1 MNFLVTG
8 GAGFIGANLCKKLI
22 SEGHQVWVIDNL
34 SPQVHGDDPTFSS
47 SLHMLP
53 SQVTLII
60 GDFTDLRSYASLGG
74 VEFDVLIHLA
84 AETGTGQSMYNA
96 KKYFDVN
103 VSGMAFLNDLIVNK
117 HIQKPKQIILAS
129 SRAIYGEAVSYKDIA
144 LSSEEKDEPKP
155 KSVYALTKLMQE
167 QILTEMFDNINDIN
181 TCALRFQN
189 VYGPG
194 QSLKNPY
201 TGIISIFTTAIKNNK
216 PIQIFEDGLMTRD
229 FIYVEDVVDAIILC
243 SGNKNVIGKVYN
255 VGSGVQT
262 TVLDVAKTLASLIN
276 PLIEIKLTGE
286 KRKGD
291 IRHNFAD
298 ITNIKRLGFIP
309 KFDFASGL
317 NEFLKWQETQ
327 NTKESNYDKSLD
339 EMRKV
344 GLLK

>member
-53 SQVTLII
+53 SQVTLIV
-60 GDFTDLRSYASLGG
+60 GDFTDLRSYVSLGG

-103 VSGMAFLNDLIVNK
+103 VSGMAFLSDLIINK

-144 LSSEEKDEPKP
+144 LSSEERDEPKP

-201 TGIISIFTTAIKNNK
+201 TGIISIFTTAIKQNK

-229 FIYVEDVVDAIILC
+229 FVFVKDVVDAIVFC
-243 SGNKNVIGKVYN
+243 SGNKNVNGQVLN
-255 VGSGVQT
+255 VGSGIQT
-262 TVLDVAKTLASLIN
+262 TVLDVVHTLAALLN
-276 PLIEIKLTGE
+276 PEIEIRVTGE
-286 KRKGD
+286 KREGD
-291 IRHNFAD
+291 IRHNYA
-298 ITNIKRLGFIP
+298 NMSKMKKLGFVP

-317 NEFLKWQETQ
+317 KEFLQWQNQ
-327 NTKESNYDKSLD
+327 QVKPESNYESSLE
-339 EMRKV
+339 EMRKI

>member
-47 SLHMLP
+47 SLHILP

-60 GDFTDLRSYASLGG
+60 GDFTDLRSYVSLRGI
-74 VEFDVLIHLA
+74 EFDVLIHLA

-103 VSGMAFLNDLIVNK
+103 VSGTAFLRDLIVNK
-117 HIQKPKQIILAS
+117 HINKPKQIILAS
-129 SRAIYGEAVSYKDIA
+129 SRAIYGEALTMGRTVLA
-144 LSSEEKDEPKP
+144 SEECDAPSP
-155 KSVYALTKLMQE
+155 RSTYALTKLMQE
-167 QILTEMFDNINDIN
+167 DILCQMFKDIDSSI
-181 TCALRFQN
+181 LRFQN

-201 TGIISIFTTAIKNNK
+201 TGIISIFTTALKNNK
-216 PIQIFEDGLMTRD
+216 SIQIFEDGLMTRD
-229 FIYVEDVVDAIILC
+229 FVYVEDVVDAIILC
-243 SGNKNVIGKVYN
+243 VGNKKANGIFN

-262 TVLDVAKTLASLIN
+262 TVLDVAKTLAALLN
-276 PLIEIKLTGE
+276 PSAEIEITGE
-286 KRKGD
+286 KREGD
-291 IRHNFAD
+291 IRHNYAGL
-298 ITNIKRLGFIP
+298 IKIKHYLGFEP
-309 KFDFASGL
+309 KFDFAKGL
-317 NEFLKWQETQ
+317 NEFLRWQNQ
-327 NTKESNYDKSLD
+327 QKKQESNYESSLE
-339 EMRKV
+339 EMRKI